1 MANEL
6 LRLELRR
13 LLEDVSEEDLEEAS
27 SLYTATADIC
37 IEHFCQLWVADKVL
51 GGMLLGKLREK
62 RKAYVQEEKA
72 NPLFKEFAQP
82 FHKSVFAAVFAHR
95 LSEKLANMRA
105 IFGSGKV
112 S

>member
-1 MANEL
+1 MLKERLRAALGETSERELEEVFALYKLLPHEAISAEDFCVIWQLNDGLDGAL
-6 LRLELRR
+6 LRE
-13 LLEDVSEEDLEEAS
+13 
-27 SLYTATADIC
+27 
-37 IEHFCQLWVADKVL
+37 
-51 GGMLLGKLREK
+51 LREK

-95 LSEKLANMRA
+95 LREKLASMRE
-105 IFGSGKV
+105 IFGSGKE

>member
-37 IEHFCQLWVADKVL
+37 IAHFCQLWVADKVL

-62 RKAYVQEEKA
+62 FRAYEQEAA
-72 NPLFKEFAQP
+72 NNLLFNEFARE
-82 FHKSVFAAVFAHR
+82 FRTSEFARSETSR
-95 LSEKLANMRA
+95 LFDVVSKLSWL
-105 IFGSGKV
+105 FGPRR
-112 S
+112 